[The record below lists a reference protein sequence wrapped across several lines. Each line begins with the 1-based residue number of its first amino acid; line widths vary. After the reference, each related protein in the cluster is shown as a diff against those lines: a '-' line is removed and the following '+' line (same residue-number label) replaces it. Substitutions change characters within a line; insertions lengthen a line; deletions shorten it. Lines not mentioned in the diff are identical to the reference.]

1 MKDLRKIYNAKCTYL
16 IADFSSLKD
25 VHTVAKQ
32 LAEFDRDIDVLIHNA
47 GLFMT
52 KKTFTD
58 DNLEMVFQT
67 NYLSSFILNYYI
79 KEKFIRQKQR
89 PNNICKF

>member
-1 MKDLRKIYNAKCTYL
+1 MHLSDRRF
-16 IADFSSLKD
+16 FSFKH

-32 LAEFDRDIDVLIHNA
+32 LARIDRDIDVLIHNA

-52 KKTFTD
+52 KKTFT

-79 KEKFIRQKQR
+79 KEKFIKQKQWR
-89 PNNICKF
+89 NNICKF